1 MFDLLFQLSIIF
13 LIIMFTKNIMD
24 MKKYNDES
32 SLVELKEFKIE
43 QNKKIMDPLLIDY
56 EFEKDFNLEKI
67 FLENPLKYFLNS
79 NRVIRYSDFAFFEN
93 INIYNQPELIQ
104 ELQIETICN
113 DIFDKLKNQFSF
125 NTVYS
130 GSIFQ
135 GVNNIGLQK
144 NRNNILVL
152 GCLQNDCNVYLYNP
166 KHEEHLTSDKR
177 KKWGIKV
184 ELKKDKLLYIPTN
197 WFYTIETINDCI
209 LLHIR
214 SDTYFTSIYNEYR
227 N

>member
-1 MFDLLFQLSIIF
+1 MFDLLFQLSIVF

-24 MKKYNDES
+24 MKKYNEES

-43 QNKKIMDPLLIDY
+43 QNKRIMDPLLIDFK
-56 EFEKDFNLEKI
+56 FEKEFNLEKMY
-67 FLENPLKYFLNS
+67 LDNPLKYFLNS

-104 ELQIETICN
+104 ELNINTICN
-113 DIFDKLKNQFSF
+113 DIFNKFKNQFSF
-125 NTVYS
+125 NTIYS

-135 GVNNIGLQK
+135 GINNIKLQK

-152 GCLQNDCNVYLYNP
+152 GCLQNNCDVYLYNP
-166 KHEEHLTSDKR
+166 KHEEYLTSDKR

-197 WFYTIETINDCI
+197 WFYTIETENGCV

>member
-1 MFDLLFQLSIIF
+1 MFDLLFQLSVVF

-43 QNKKIMDPLLIDY
+43 QNKKIMDPLLIDF
-56 EFEKDFNLEKI
+56 EFEKDFNLEKL
-67 FLENPLKYFLNS
+67 FLENPLKYFSNT
-79 NRVIRYSDFAFFEN
+79 NRVIRYSDLAFLEN
-93 INIYNQPELIQ
+93 IKSYNQPELIG
-104 ELQIETICN
+104 ELNIKTICN
-113 DIFDKLKNQFSF
+113 DIFDKFKNQFSF

-152 GCLQNDCNVYLYNP
+152 GCLQNDCNIYLYNP
-166 KHEEHLTSDKR
+166 KHEEYLTSDKR
-177 KKWGIKV
+177 KKWGICRSLWYNAKR
-184 ELKKDKLLYIPTN
+184 
-197 WFYTIETINDCI
+197 CI
-209 LLHIR
+209 
-214 SDTYFTSIYNEYR
+214 S
-227 N
+227 

>member
-24 MKKYNDES
+24 MKKYNEES
-32 SLVELKEFKIE
+32 SLVELKEFRIE
-43 QNKKIMDPLLIDY
+43 QNKKIMDPLLIDFK
-56 EFEKDFNLEKI
+56 FEKEFDLEKI
-67 FLENPLKYFLNS
+67 FLDNPLKYFLDS
-79 NRVIRYSDFAFFEN
+79 NKVVRYSDFAFFEN

-135 GVNNIGLQK
+135 GVNNIELQ
-144 NRNNILVL
+144 IV
-152 GCLQNDCNVYLYNP
+152 
-166 KHEEHLTSDKR
+166 
-177 KKWGIKV
+177 
-184 ELKKDKLLYIPTN
+184 
-197 WFYTIETINDCI
+197 
-209 LLHIR
+209 
-214 SDTYFTSIYNEYR
+214 SI
-227 N
+227 

>member
-13 LIIMFTKNIMD
+13 LIIMFAKNIMD
-24 MKKYNDES
+24 MKKYNEES

-43 QNKKIMDPLLIDY
+43 QNKRIMDPLLIDFK
-56 EFEKDFNLEKI
+56 FEKGFDLEKMY
-67 FLENPLKYFLNS
+67 LDNPLKYFLNS

-113 DIFDKLKNQFSF
+113 DIFDKF

-135 GVNNIGLQK
+135 GVNNIELQK
-144 NRNNILVL
+144 NRNNILII
-152 GCLQNDCNVYLYNP
+152 GCLQNDCDIYLYNP
-166 KHEEHLTSDKR
+166 KHEEYLTSEKR
-177 KKWGIKV
+177 KKWGIRI

-197 WFYTIETINDCI
+197 WFYTIETKNDCV